1 MGDCDSSGVGA
12 GQATLQERI
21 EQLRA
26 ELAGGPGEGALSA
39 RQADKR
45 ERLQQKLRY
54 LEFFQCWRVAPC
66 PADWHCRLCR
76 EQQRTR
82 RLVGARQDSWRAFTR
97 VTEWACA
104 VENKAEHERQWE
116 AGEKARPEVRAEIK
130 RAWAA
135 LVRREREVGRTRRE
149 SVKATDFPAPDPV
162 IKPRP
167 RPAPVQAAQKS
178 SYYQGHGESCRT
190 CARMQSLTGT
200 IVPHP
205 AN

>member
-1 MGDCDSSGVGA
+1 MGDSDSSGVGA

-54 LEFFQCWRVAPC
+54 LEFFQSWRVAAC
-66 PADWHCRLCR
+66 PADWHCTLCW
-76 EQQRTR
+76 EQERTR
-82 RLVGARQDSWRAFTR
+82 RLAGARQDSWRAYTR
-97 VTEWACA
+97 VTEWTCA
-104 VENKAEHERQWE
+104 VENQAEHERQWE
-116 AGEKARPEVRAEIK
+116 AAEKARPEVRAEIK

-135 LVRREREVGRTRRE
+135 LVRREREVGRTARRE
-149 SVKATDFPAPDPV
+149 PATATHFSAPDPV
-162 IKPRP
+162 ITPRP
-167 RPAPVQAAQKS
+167 RPAPVQATQKT
-178 SYYQGHGESCRT
+178 SYYHGESCRT